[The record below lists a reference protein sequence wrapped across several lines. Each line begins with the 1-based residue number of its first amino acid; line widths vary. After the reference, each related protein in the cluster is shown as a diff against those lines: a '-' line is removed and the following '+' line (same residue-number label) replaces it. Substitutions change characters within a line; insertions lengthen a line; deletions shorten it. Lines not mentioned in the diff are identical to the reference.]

1 MREAMKNKKTLI
13 WGAGLL
19 LVLALGL
26 FSFFYLN
33 RSAHKE
39 KRTYRTFEAITSR
52 DIIVFGENKQFVAI
66 TRGWSAGKRYTISQ
80 EGHILD
86 KVDGKRVPDHPQ
98 RKEEHWNVVIFDL
111 DQEGYPSQKVDL
123 YQAVRS
129 YNPSY
134 FPIMSNHLIH
144 YQEVDY
150 LTVTIRP
157 EGAKDSDK
165 DKKVFLNLETHE
177 ISEIP
182 EEYKKI
188 NPKFNWIDP
197 STPTLSSDVNAT
209 TLRNIARENGYLL
222 LNLLKNDSS
231 IKDAPKKGSRINL
244 TSENPQV
251 KEILDRGGTVYGRQ
265 GVVTSEDWFNHMLHW
280 LAPEGESDLTVYP
293 VDRPYASNAQPL
305 TDYPIQSYQDYLN
318 WKEQQEKKE

>member
-1 MREAMKNKKTLI
+1 MMGEAMKNKKTLI

-26 FSFFYLN
+26 FSFLYFN
-33 RSAHKE
+33 RRTSNKKE
-39 KRTYRTFEAITSR
+39 TYNTFKFITSS
-52 DIIVFGENKQFVAI
+52 DIISFGENKQFVAMAG
-66 TRGWSAGKRYTISQ
+66 GWGPGKRYTVSQ
-80 EGHILD
+80 EGHLLD
-86 KVDGKRVPDHPQ
+86 KVDGEHVPNHPQ
-98 RKEEHWNVVIFDL
+98 RKGEYFNLVIFDL

-123 YQAVRS
+123 YQIVRS
-129 YNPSY
+129 YNSSY
-134 FPIMSNHLIH
+134 FPIDSDYITH
-144 YQEVDY
+144 YQGTDY
-150 LTVTIRP
+150 LCLIIRP
-157 EGAKDSDK
+157 KGAKDSDK

-177 ISEIP
+177 ISDIP
-182 EEYKKI
+182 EDYKKI
-188 NPKFNWIDP
+188 NPKHHWADP
-197 STPTLSSDVNAT
+197 SNPTLSSDVNAT
-209 TLRNIARENGYLL
+209 TLDAIARQNGYFLL
-222 LNLLKNDSS
+222 DHLIRDTS
-231 IKDAPKKGSRINL
+231 KKGGRINL

>member
-1 MREAMKNKKTLI
+1 M
-13 WGAGLL
+13 
-19 LVLALGL
+19 
-26 FSFFYLN
+26 
-33 RSAHKE
+33 
-39 KRTYRTFEAITSR
+39 
-52 DIIVFGENKQFVAI
+52 AI

-197 STPTLSSDVNAT
+197 SNPTLSSDVNAT

>member
-1 MREAMKNKKTLI
+1 MP
-13 WGAGLL
+13 
-19 LVLALGL
+19 
-26 FSFFYLN
+26 S
-33 RSAHKE
+33 
-39 KRTYRTFEAITSR
+39 
-52 DIIVFGENKQFVAI
+52 
-66 TRGWSAGKRYTISQ
+66 
-80 EGHILD
+80 
-86 KVDGKRVPDHPQ
+86 HPQ
-98 RKEEHWNVVIFDL
+98 RKGEYFNLVIFDL

-129 YNPSY
+129 YDPSY

-157 EGAKDSDK
+157 EGEKDSDK

-177 ISEIP
+177 ISDIP
-182 EEYKKI
+182 EDYKKI
-188 NPKFNWIDP
+188 NPKHHWADP
-197 STPTLSSDVNAT
+197 SNPTLSRDVNAT
-209 TLRNIARENGYLL
+209 TLDAIAQENGYVLL
-222 LNLLKNDSS
+222 DHLTRDTS
-231 IKDAPKKGSRINL
+231 KKGGRINL

-293 VDRPYASNAQPL
+293 VDRSYASNAQPL
-305 TDYPIQSYQDYLN
+305 TDYPMQSYQDYLN

>member
-1 MREAMKNKKTLI
+1 MREAMKNKKTLV

-19 LVLALGL
+19 LVLALGMFGFL
-26 FSFFYLN
+26 YFNGKTRKQNLEYQDFKSIK
-33 RSAHKE
+33 S
-39 KRTYRTFEAITSR
+39 S
-52 DIIVFGENKQFVAI
+52 DIFVFGENKQFVAI
-66 TRGWSAGKRYTISQ
+66 AKGGVSIKRYALSQ
-80 EGHILD
+80 EGHLLN
-86 KVDGKRVPDHPQ
+86 KVNGEHVPSHPQ
-98 RKEEHWNVVIFDL
+98 RKGEYFNLVIFDL

-129 YNPSY
+129 YDPSY
-134 FPIMSNHLIH
+134 FPNTSDYTIQ
-144 YQEVDY
+144 YQGMDY
-150 LTVTIRP
+150 LVLIIRP
-157 EGAKDSDK
+157 KGAEDSDK

-177 ISEIP
+177 ISDIP
-182 EEYKKI
+182 EDYKKI
-188 NPKFNWIDP
+188 NPKDNWADP
-197 STPTLSSDVNAT
+197 SNPTLSSDVNAT

-222 LNLLKNDSS
+222 LDYLTKDGS

-293 VDRPYASNAQPL
+293 VDRSYASNAKPL

>member
-1 MREAMKNKKTLI
+1 MKNKKTLI

-26 FSFFYLN
+26 FSFLYFN
-33 RSAHKE
+33 GSTQKE
-39 KRTYRTFEAITSR
+39 KKNYRTFDAITSR

-80 EGHILD
+80 EGRILD

-98 RKEEHWNVVIFDL
+98 RKEEYWNVVIFDL

-134 FPIMSNHLIH
+134 FPIMSNYLVH

-157 EGAKDSDK
+157 EGEKDSDK

-177 ISEIP
+177 ISDIP
-182 EEYKKI
+182 NGLSKD
-188 NPKFNWIDP
+188 NSFDNWS
-197 STPTLSSDVNAT
+197 STQGLDLYSDTNRT
-209 TLRNIARENGYLL
+209 TLAKIADENGFLL
-222 LNLLKNDSS
+222 SNTLHSISSKKETKTNLS
-231 IKDAPKKGSRINL
+231 
-244 TSENPQV
+244 
-251 KEILDRGGTVYGRQ
+251 KEYPEVMKILDAKGTIYPRFTMVS
-265 GVVTSEDWFNHMLHW
+265 SEDWFNHMLHW
-280 LAPEGESDLTVYP
+280 LAPEGEEVLTVYP
-293 VDRPYASNAQPL
+293 VENSYNKNSQPL

>member
-1 MREAMKNKKTLI
+1 M
-13 WGAGLL
+13 
-19 LVLALGL
+19 
-26 FSFFYLN
+26 
-33 RSAHKE
+33 
-39 KRTYRTFEAITSR
+39 
-52 DIIVFGENKQFVAI
+52 
-66 TRGWSAGKRYTISQ
+66 
-80 EGHILD
+80 
-86 KVDGKRVPDHPQ
+86 
-98 RKEEHWNVVIFDL
+98 VIFDL

-134 FPIMSNHLIH
+134 FPIDSDYITH
-144 YQEVDY
+144 YQGTDY
-150 LTVTIRP
+150 LCLIIRP
-157 EGAKDSDK
+157 KGAKDSDK

-182 EEYKKI
+182 EDYKKL
-188 NPKFNWIDP
+188 NPRDHWADP
-197 STPTLSSDVNAT
+197 SNPTLSRDVNAT
-209 TLRNIARENGYLL
+209 TLDAIAQENGYVLL
-222 LNLLKNDSS
+222 DHLTRDTS
-231 IKDAPKKGSRINL
+231 KKGGRINL

-293 VDRPYASNAQPL
+293 VDRPYASNAKPL

>member
-1 MREAMKNKKTLI
+1 MGCWALPCVSFGLVQFSLLQWKHTEREK
-13 WGAGLL
+13 
-19 LVLALGL
+19 
-26 FSFFYLN
+26 
-33 RSAHKE
+33 
-39 KRTYRTFEAITSR
+39 TYRTFDAITSR

-66 TRGWSAGKRYTISQ
+66 AKGGVSIKRYALSQ
-80 EGHILD
+80 EGHLLN
-86 KVDGKRVPDHPQ
+86 KVDGEHVLSHPQ
-98 RKEEHWNVVIFDL
+98 RKGEYFNLVIFDL

-134 FPIMSNHLIH
+134 FPNSSDYTIH
-144 YQEVDY
+144 YQGMDY
-150 LTVTIRP
+150 LVLIIRP
-157 EGAKDSDK
+157 KGAEDSDK

-177 ISEIP
+177 ISDIP
-182 EEYKKI
+182 EDYKKI
-188 NPKFNWIDP
+188 NPKDNWADP
-197 STPTLSSDVNAT
+197 SNPTLSNDVNAT

-222 LNLLKNDSS
+222 LDLLTKDSS

-265 GVVTSEDWFNHMLHW
+265 GVITSEDWFNHMLHW

-293 VDRPYASNAQPL
+293 VDRPYASNAKPL

>member
-1 MREAMKNKKTLI
+1 MKNKKTLV
-13 WGAGLL
+13 WGAGFL

-26 FSFFYLN
+26 FSFLYFNRRTLN
-33 RSAHKE
+33 KDE
-39 KRTYRTFEAITSR
+39 TYNTFKSITSS
-52 DIIVFGENKQFVAI
+52 DIISFGENKQFVAMVG
-66 TRGWSAGKRYTISQ
+66 GWGPGKRYTVSQ
-80 EGHILD
+80 EGHLLHR
-86 KVDGKRVPDHPQ
+86 VDGEYVPSHPQ
-98 RKEEHWNVVIFDL
+98 RKGEYFNLVIFDL

-134 FPIMSNHLIH
+134 FPVNSDYITHYQGIGYLVLIIMSK
-144 YQEVDY
+144 
-150 LTVTIRP
+150 
-157 EGAKDSDK
+157 GAKDFDK

-182 EEYKKI
+182 EGYKKI
-188 NPKFNWIDP
+188 NPKNHWADP
-197 STPTLSSDVNAT
+197 SNPTLSRDVNAT
-209 TLRNIARENGYLL
+209 TLDAIAQENGYALL
-222 LNLLKNDSS
+222 DHLIRDTS
-231 IKDAPKKGSRINL
+231 KKGGRINL

-251 KEILDRGGTVYGRQ
+251 KEILDRGGTVYARQ

-293 VDRPYASNAQPL
+293 VDRPYASNAKPL
-305 TDYPIQSYQDYLN
+305 TDYPIQSYQDYLD

>member
-1 MREAMKNKKTLI
+1 MREAMKNKKTLV

-39 KRTYRTFEAITSR
+39 KKTYRTFDAITSR

-80 EGHILD
+80 EGRILD

-111 DQEGYPSQKVDL
+111 NQEGYPSQKVDL

-134 FPIMSNHLIH
+134 FPIMSNYLVH

-157 EGAKDSDK
+157 EGEKDSDK

-177 ISEIP
+177 INDIP
-182 EEYKKI
+182 NGLSKDNSFDNWSSTQGLDLYSDTNRTTLAKIADENGFLLGRKLVKSSSKNEAKI
-188 NPKFNWIDP
+188 N
-197 STPTLSSDVNAT
+197 LS
-209 TLRNIARENGYLL
+209 
-222 LNLLKNDSS
+222 
-231 IKDAPKKGSRINL
+231 
-244 TSENPQV
+244 
-251 KEILDRGGTVYGRQ
+251 KEYPEVMKILDAIGTIYPRFTMVS
-265 GVVTSEDWFNHMLHW
+265 SEDWFNHMLHW
-280 LAPEGESDLTVYP
+280 LAPEGEEVLTVYP
-293 VDRPYASNAQPL
+293 VENSYNKNSQPL